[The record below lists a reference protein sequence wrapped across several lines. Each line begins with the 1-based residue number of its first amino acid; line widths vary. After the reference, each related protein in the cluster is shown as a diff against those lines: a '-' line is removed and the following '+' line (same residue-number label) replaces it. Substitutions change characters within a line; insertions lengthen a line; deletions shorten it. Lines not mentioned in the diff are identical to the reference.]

1 MQREVGG
8 VGGRWNTCKPK
19 LNKHI
24 CLIVH
29 GLENGGGHGD
39 GREGRKWKW
48 RWMWRWRWEAQ
59 LRYDRSVSI
68 YAKWGG
74 GVCQGNLNQ
83 HIRPIV
89 FGFFRFGF
97 GMEMDVEAKEEME
110 MDAEMEVGG
119 THHCVTIEP

>member
-1 MQREVGG
+1 MEMDV
-8 VGGRWNTCKPK
+8 
-19 LNKHI
+19 
-24 CLIVH
+24 
-29 GLENGGGHGD
+29 E
-39 GREGRKWKW
+39 
-48 RWMWRWRWEAQ
+48 
-59 LRYDRSVSI
+59 RSVSI

-74 GVCQGNLNQ
+74 NVCQGNLHQ

-97 GMEMDVEAKEEME
+97 GMEMDVEAKVEME